1 MARSYAGKGYR
12 LTITGDKATQKR
24 LGGLMVSYPEATKRL
39 LKQEGDE
46 ILIEAQTRVSKKTWS
61 LHDSGKVVAGES
73 AGGYEVAI
81 GFGDPKIVN
90 PDNKTPTSDY
100 ARYQH
105 EMPFPHAKYLE
116 IPFMNRIGSLS
127 ERIAAKL
134 GVIK

>member
-46 ILIEAQTRVSKKTWS
+46 ILIEATSNAPEDSGALKR
-61 LHDSGKVVAGES
+61 SGKVAEGEERDGYMVA
-73 AGGYEVAI
+73 V
-81 GFGDPKIVN
+81 GFGDKDVTN
-90 PDNKTPTSDY
+90 REGDPTSDY